1 MPTETLPRLAV
12 FDMDGT
18 LLDSLPDLAAS
29 ADRLLTGYG
38 LPGIAPDLVRAM
50 VGDGVAALVRRLLD
64 HAGPAAA
71 HIDAQQAVARYMA
84 DYTPRSTEQSR
95 LFPGTDHALETLRA
109 RGWRLAVCTNK
120 PVAAA
125 RRIIDALGLEGVFDA
140 IGGGDSFPAR
150 KPDPIHLLGTI
161 RQAHG
166 TPPRA
171 VMVGDHH
178 NDIAAAEGAG
188 VRAIFARWGY
198 GRPDMEA
205 GATAGGDSMTEI
217 PHLADQLLPA

>member
-1 MPTETLPRLAV
+1 MTSQPTPRLAV

-18 LLDSLPDLAAS
+18 LLDSLPDLVAS
-29 ADRLLTGYG
+29 ADRLLTGYD

-50 VGDGVAALVRRLLD
+50 VGDGVAALVQRLLA
-64 HAGPAAA
+64 HAGPAATA
-71 HIDAQQAVARYMA
+71 IDTREAVARYMA

-95 LFPGTDHALETLRA
+95 LFPGTEYALETLRTN
-109 RGWRLAVCTNK
+109 GWHLAVCTNK

-125 RRIIDALGLEGVFDA
+125 TRIIEALGLAGVFDA
-140 IGGGDSFPAR
+140 IGGGDSFAAR
-150 KPDPIHLLGTI
+150 KPNPVHLLGTI
-161 RQAHG
+161 QLAHG
-166 TPPRA
+166 TAPRA
-171 VMVGDHH
+171 IMVGDHH

-198 GRPDMEA
+198 GHPDMEA

-217 PHLADQLLPA
+217 PHLADQLIPA

>member
-1 MPTETLPRLAV
+1 MPAQTSPRLAV

-29 ADRLLTGYG
+29 ADRMLQSYG
-38 LPGIAPDLVRAM
+38 LPGIAPDLVRGM
-50 VGDGVAALVRRLLD
+50 VGDGVAALVRRLLA
-64 HAGPAAA
+64 HAGEAATP
-71 HIDAQQAVARYMA
+71 IDANEAVQRYMA

-95 LFPGTDHALETLRA
+95 LFPGTDYALKTLRA
-109 RGWRLAVCTNK
+109 QGWRLAVCTNK

-125 RRIIDALGLEGVFDA
+125 TRIIDALGLEGVFDA
-140 IGGGDSFPAR
+140 IGGGDTFPAR
-150 KPDPIHLLGTI
+150 KPNPIHLLGTI
-161 RQAHG
+161 QQAHG

-198 GRPDMEA
+198 GRPEMEA

-217 PHLADQLLPA
+217 PHLAGELIPA

>member
-1 MPTETLPRLAV
+1 MPSDTLPRLAV

-29 ADRLLTGYG
+29 ADRLLKGYG
-38 LPGIAPDLVRAM
+38 LPGIAPELVRAM
-50 VGDGVAALVRRLLD
+50 VGDGVAALVRRLLA
-64 HAGPAAA
+64 HAGPEASA
-71 HIDAQQAVARYMA
+71 IDTHQAVERYMA

-95 LFPGTDHALETLRA
+95 LFPGTDYALNTLRA
-109 RGWRLAVCTNK
+109 QGWRLAICTNK

-125 RRIIDALGLEGVFDA
+125 TRIIDALGLAGIFDT

-150 KPDPIHLLGTI
+150 KPNPIHLLGTI
-161 RQAHG
+161 QQAHG
-166 TPPRA
+166 TPIRA

-205 GATAGGDSMTEI
+205 GATAGGDSIAEI
-217 PHLADQLLPA
+217 PHLADQLIPA

>member
-1 MPTETLPRLAV
+1 MPSDTLPRLAV

-29 ADRLLTGYG
+29 ADRLLKGYG
-38 LPGIAPDLVRAM
+38 LPGISPDLVRAM
-50 VGDGVAALVRRLLD
+50 VGDGVAALVRRLLV
-64 HAGPAAA
+64 HAGPDASA
-71 HIDAQQAVARYMA
+71 IDTQEAVERYMA

-95 LFPGTDHALETLRA
+95 LFPGTDYALNTLRA
-109 RGWRLAVCTNK
+109 QGWRLAICTNK

-125 RRIIDALGLEGVFDA
+125 TRIIDALGLAGTFDT

-150 KPDPIHLLGTI
+150 KPNPIHLLDTI
-161 RQAHG
+161 QRAHG
-166 TPPRA
+166 TPMRA

-205 GATAGGDSMTEI
+205 GATAGGDSIAEI
-217 PHLADQLLPA
+217 PHLADQLIPA